1 MKLFITTCL
10 KEYQDDVSK
19 IFKQANISV
28 FSVTDITGFK
38 DDTFSNLLE
47 DWFASGDE
55 KFDSLLLFSF
65 TTEANAEAAI
75 NLINNFN
82 KMLEENFPLRA
93 FIVPVDKST
102 SNTKSQL

>member
-19 IFKQANISV
+19 IFNQANISV

-38 DDTFSNLLE
+38 DDNSNDLLE
-47 DWFASGDE
+47 GWFASGDE
-55 KFDSLLLFSF
+55 KFDSLLVFSF
-65 TTEANAEAAI
+65 TSDANAEAGI
-75 NLINNFN
+75 NLINDYNR
-82 KMLEENFPLRA
+82 KLKENFPVRA

-102 SNTKSQL
+102 NHKKT

>member
-38 DDTFSNLLE
+38 EDNSNNLLE

-65 TTEANAEAAI
+65 TSNAKAEAGI
-75 NLINNFN
+75 NLINNYN
-82 KMLEENFPLRA
+82 KKLEENFPVRA

-102 SNTKSQL
+102 SYKKS